1 MGAQGRHKAC
11 SYEANILREKKNM
24 KILVVGGGGRE
35 HALVWKI
42 AQSPLVEKIYC
53 APGNPGIARQAE
65 CVAIKADDIDGL
77 LDFARDKAIDLTVV
91 GPEVPLTMGIVDR
104 FREAGLTIF
113 GPDARAARLEG
124 SKVFCKDV
132 MARYGVPTAAY
143 GTFTDRDGAVAF
155 IREHG
160 APIVVKAD
168 GLAAGKGVVVAQSEE
183 EAIAAVDAAMVDNV
197 FGEAGST
204 VVIEEFLAGEEASF
218 IAFTDGEA
226 ILPLA
231 SSQDH
236 KPVFDGDQGPNT
248 GGMGAYSP
256 APVVTEAIHDKVV
269 ETVLKPLVKGMA
281 AEGCPFNG
289 ILYAGLMIRDGEVRV
304 LEFNVRFGDPE
315 AQPLLARLKSDL
327 VPVLL
332 ACAGGD
338 LSGAELQW
346 HDKTAVCVVMASG
359 GYPGAFEK
367 GLPIR
372 GLDEAEKLDDL
383 IVFHAGTAEKE
394 GAIVNSGGRV
404 LGVTGLGATVVE
416 AIDRAY
422 RGVKAIDWP
431 GVHYRT
437 DIGKKALGK

>member
-1 MGAQGRHKAC
+1 
-11 SYEANILREKKNM
+11 M
-24 KILVVGGGGRE
+24 KVLVVGGGGRE
-35 HALVWKI
+35 HALVWKV
-42 AQSPLVEKIYC
+42 AQSPLVEKVYC
-53 APGNPGIARQAE
+53 APGNPGIAQQGE

-77 LDFARDKAIDLTVV
+77 LDFARERSIDLTVV
-91 GPEVPLTMGIVDR
+91 GPEVPLTLGIVDR
-104 FREAGLTIF
+104 FRDAGLTIF
-113 GPDARAARLEG
+113 GPDAKAAQLEG

-132 MARYGVPTAAY
+132 MAKYGVPTAAY
-143 GTFTDRDGAVAF
+143 GTFSDREKAVAF

-168 GLAAGKGVVVAQSEE
+168 GLAAGKGVVVAQNEE
-183 EAIAAVDAAMVDNV
+183 EAIAAVDAAMVDNI

-204 VVIEEFLAGEEASF
+204 VVIEEFLDGEEASF
-218 IAFTDGEA
+218 IAFTDGET

-236 KPVFDGDQGPNT
+236 KPVFDGDEGPNT

-289 ILYAGLMIRDGEVRV
+289 ILYAGLMIKDGEVKV

-332 ACAGGD
+332 ACAKGELGGV
-338 LSGAELQW
+338 ELQW
-346 HDKTAVCVVMASG
+346 HDKAAVCVVMASG
-359 GYPGAFEK
+359 GYPGSFEK
-367 GLPIR
+367 GLPIG
-372 GLDEAEKLDDL
+372 GLEEAEKIDDL
-383 IVFHAGTAEKE
+383 IVFHAGTAEKD
-394 GAIVNSGGRV
+394 GVVVNNGGRV
-404 LGVTGLGATVVE
+404 LGVTGLGDNVAA
-416 AIDRAY
+416 AIDKAY
-422 RGVKAIDWP
+422 SGVKVISWP
-431 GVHYRT
+431 GVHFRN
-437 DIGKKALGK
+437 DIGRKALGR